1 MHENLTDT
9 DIQEY
14 ASLVLWNLM
23 CESTT
28 PTPFCGVLYTWKTCT
43 PLTNISGNIRQ
54 CVGAGGIET
63 LLQVFQ
69 INPMFYSRNSSAS
82 LQRNIFVYCDN
93 CPIQVKGYVSRR
105 TFTYKIVKGLHVVYA
120 LLKMIIAFIFQTL
133 GCFLFKFD
141 VELLISGMNCIP
153 TFSSCKSLSDVH

>member
-1 MHENLTDT
+1 
-9 DIQEY
+9 
-14 ASLVLWNLM
+14 
-23 CESTT
+23 
-28 PTPFCGVLYTWKTCT
+28 
-43 PLTNISGNIRQ
+43 
-54 CVGAGGIET
+54 
-63 LLQVFQ
+63 
-69 INPMFYSRNSSAS
+69 MFYSRNSIAS

-153 TFSSCKSLSDVH
+153 RSRVAKV